1 MSSPTAQRAT
11 GTPRKLRTGSGSSAG
26 PLAEQSPSKRTPQKL
41 QVRSRKP
48 TEEEVPEGPT
58 TPSPKPRRVAQSEQ
72 RDAPEETQSQASGSA
87 SGLGGLGGLTS
98 GLTGQV
104 KDTAGALTKTGEQTV
119 ENTTGLDLS
128 FLKGLEVSEWGQ
140 VLGEDGNPVG
150 RIVEGEPQ
158 DLVGYTVADNGEI
171 LDDEGDLIGRV
182 EALPE
187 AIQNTTD
194 EARKAVAGLADL
206 GGLPVAEGGFI
217 KDNAGET
224 VGKVVEGDPQDLVG
238 YAPNEKGEI
247 LDDEGDLVGRVE
259 PVTKTT
265 TAPSVPGSQKAGS
278 QTTKST
284 GKSVRQA
291 PTEDV
296 GQEPTGEIGQAGSDT
311 KDVKSI
317 AEEEA
322 QEPTG
327 EIGQAGS
334 DTKDVKSMAEE
345 EAQEPTGE
353 IGQAGSD
360 TKDVKS
366 MAEEEAQEPSETTE
380 QAVSDVK
387 DAKTEAEEAVEGA
400 EEQLPP
406 LSILEGLKCNKLGK
420 IIDPSTGKP
429 IGELIEGDPKKLAR
443 LGLALDDKGQFWD
456 NRGNIIGK
464 AQTLPQQDYS
474 EEPPFAGLEGLHV
487 VEDGWVEDNKGK
499 RVGRIVEGEPKK
511 VLGRPIDED
520 GDVTDQYGN
529 IIAKAEYYEQPD
541 EPELEEPE
549 VVDLSKLD
557 GLTCN
562 KLGYVM
568 GPNGVPIARVVEG
581 NPKELAGKE
590 IDDGKIWDGRRP
602 IGRVEL
608 IPESEREKKPEGPFA
623 GLENLTVNKEGF
635 VQDPDGNIVGKVT
648 EGDLQNLRGRTVD
661 EDGDIIDKFGNVKGH
676 AEPYEPPEEE
686 VVEEDL
692 SILEGKVVNKAGNVV
707 DAQGNVYGRITSGD
721 KRLAGRKVDGK
732 GQIWGDNGKVIGK
745 AELVPGAE
753 QDKPEGPFF
762 GYDDAEVGKDGVI
775 TSGGQIIGRVIE
787 GDPKRLQGRRVD
799 EDGDIL
805 DKNGNTIGRAERWEP
820 EEKQRT
826 VNPMAGRKV
835 TREGEV
841 RDIDGNLIGKLT
853 SGNLATLIG
862 KEIDDNGFVV
872 DNDGNKLGECT
883 LLENIPE
890 EKEEEVV
897 EEEPGPSPEELEE
910 QKKAE
915 EDRQLA
921 KKMCAIIGQTLDRV
935 RPICKMITEHIERAE
950 RTPKDELDEEK
961 LVQDVKPLLEEGGRI
976 LQECNGAIRG
986 LDPDGRI
993 AATAKA
999 RAAAHEASPE
1009 EYALADMLKEMTD
1022 TVVTCIE
1029 NGRKKIA
1036 DMPHAKRE
1044 LNPLWALL
1052 SEPLFQII
1060 AAVGL
1065 LLTGVL
1071 GLVGRLLDG
1080 LGLGPLV
1087 NRLLGGLGLDKLLEN
1102 LGLTSITDALGI
1114 TGRKKK

>member
-1 MSSPTAQRAT
+1 MSSPTVQRAT
-11 GTPRKLRTGSGSSAG
+11 GTPRKLRAGSGSSAG
-26 PLAEQSPSKRTPQKL
+26 HVAEESPLKRTPQKL

-48 TEEEVPEGPT
+48 IEEDVPEEPA
-58 TPSPKPRRVAQSEQ
+58 TPSPKPHKTMQGEQ
-72 RDAPEETQSQASGSA
+72 RDAPEETQSQASGSV
-87 SGLGGLGGLTS
+87 GGLVGGLAGEVT
-98 GLTGQV
+98 
-104 KDTAGALTKTGEQTV
+104 DTAGALTRTGQQTLAT
-119 ENTTGLDLS
+119 TTGVDLS
-128 FLKGLEVSEWGQ
+128 FLKGLKVSEWGQ
-140 VLGEDGNPVG
+140 VLGDDGNPVG

-158 DLVGYTVADNGEI
+158 DLVGYAVGDNGEI
-171 LDDEGDLIGRV
+171 LDDDGDLIGRV

-187 AIQNTTD
+187 AIEENTGQ
-194 EARKAVAGLADL
+194 AKKAIGDLAEL
-206 GGLPVAEGGFI
+206 NGVPVSEGGFI
-217 KDNAGET
+217 KDEAGET
-224 VGKVVEGDPQDLVG
+224 VGKVVEGDAQDLVG

-259 PVTKTT
+259 PV
-265 TAPSVPGSQKAGS
+265 SKAGS
-278 QTTKST
+278 AGSAAGSQRSGSRGTKSV
-284 GKSVRQA
+284 GKSVSEEGS
-291 PTEDV
+291 TEVDKA
-296 GQEPTGEIGQAGSDT
+296 TSKT
-311 KDVKSI
+311 KEMESK
-317 AEEEA
+317 AEEN
-322 QEPTG
+322 
-327 EIGQAGS
+327 
-334 DTKDVKSMAEE
+334 AE
-345 EAQEPTGE
+345 
-353 IGQAGSD
+353 D
-360 TKDVKS
+360 
-366 MAEEEAQEPSETTE
+366 AE
-380 QAVSDVK
+380 
-387 DAKTEAEEAVEGA
+387 G
-400 EEQLPP
+400 QLPP
-406 LSILEGLKCNKLGK
+406 LSTLEGLKCNKLGK
-420 IIDPSTGKP
+420 IINPSTGKP
-429 IGELIEGDPKKLAR
+429 VGELVEGDPKKLTR
-443 LGLALDDKGQFWD
+443 LGATLDDQGQFWD
-456 NRGNIIGK
+456 NRGNVIGR

-474 EEPPFAGLEGLHV
+474 EEPPFAGLDGLHV

-499 RVGRIVEGEPKK
+499 RVGKIVDGEPKK
-511 VLGRPIDED
+511 VLGRPVDED
-520 GDVTDQYGN
+520 GEVTDQHGN
-529 IIAKAEYYEQPD
+529 VIAKAEYYEQPD
-541 EPELEEPE
+541 EPEPEEPE

-590 IDDGKIWDGRRP
+590 IDDGQIWDGRKP

-608 IPESEREKKPEGPFA
+608 IPENEREKKPEGPFA
-623 GLENLTVNKEGF
+623 GLENLVVNAEGF
-635 VQDPDGNIVGKVT
+635 VQGTDGNIVGKVT
-648 EGDLQNLRGRTVD
+648 EGELKNLRGRTVD

-692 SILEGKVVNKAGNVV
+692 SILEGKIVNKAGNVV
-707 DAQGNVYGRITSGD
+707 DAQGNVFGRITLGD

-732 GQIWGDNGKVIGK
+732 GQIWGDDGKVIGK

-753 QDKPEGPFF
+753 QEKPEGAFF
-762 GYDDAEVGKDGVI
+762 GFDDAEVGKDGVV
-775 TSGGQIIGRVIE
+775 TSGGKIIGRVIG
-787 GDPKRLQGRRVD
+787 GDAKRLQGRKVD

-820 EEKQRT
+820 EEKQRS

-853 SGNLATLIG
+853 SGNLATLVG

-883 LLENIPE
+883 LLENLPAE
-890 EKEEEVV
+890 EEEEEVV

-921 KKMCAIIGQTLDRV
+921 KKMSAIIGQTLDRV

-950 RTPKDELDEEK
+950 CTPKEELDEEK
-961 LVQDVKPLLEEGGRI
+961 LVKEVKPLLEEGGRI
-976 LQECNGAIRG
+976 LQECNGAIRA

-999 RAAAHEASPE
+999 RAASHEASPE
-1009 EYALADMLKEMTD
+1009 EYALADQIKEMTD

-1029 NGRKKIA
+1029 NGKKKIA
-1036 DMPHAKRE
+1036 DMPHAKRQ

-1071 GLVGRLLDG
+1071 GLVGRLLEG

-1087 NRLLGGLGLDKLLEN
+1087 HRLLGGLGLDKLLDS
-1102 LGLTSITDALGI
+1102 LGLSSITDALGI
-1114 TGRKKK
+1114 TGKKK

>member
-1 MSSPTAQRAT
+1 MSSPTVQRAT
-11 GTPRKLRTGSGSSAG
+11 GTPRKLRAESGSSAG
-26 PLAEQSPSKRTPQKL
+26 NIAEQSPSKRTPQKL

-48 TEEEVPEGPT
+48 IEEDVPEEPA
-58 TPSPKPRRVAQSEQ
+58 TPSPKPRKTVQGEQ
-72 RDAPEETQSQASGSA
+72 RDAPEDTQSQASGSA
-87 SGLGGLGGLTS
+87 GGLGGLAG

-104 KDTAGALTKTGEQTV
+104 KDTAGALTRRGEQTV
-119 ENTTGLDLS
+119 ANATGVDLS

-140 VLGEDGNPVG
+140 VLGDDGNPVG

-158 DLVGYTVADNGEI
+158 DLVGYAVGDNGEI
-171 LDDEGDLIGRV
+171 LDEDGDLIGRV

-187 AIQNTTD
+187 AIQENTD
-194 EARKAVAGLADL
+194 QAKKAIGGLADL
-206 GGLPVAEGGFI
+206 NGIPVSEGGFI
-217 KDNAGET
+217 KDEAGET
-224 VGKVVEGDPQDLVG
+224 VGKVVEGDAQDLVG

-259 PVTKTT
+259 PVSKAASATG
-265 TAPSVPGSQKAGS
+265 SVADSQKSNS
-278 QTTKST
+278 QGTKSV
-284 GKSVRQA
+284 GKSASEEV
-291 PTEDV
+291 TEEVDKDDS
-296 GQEPTGEIGQAGSDT
+296 AT
-311 KDVKSI
+311 KDI
-317 AEEEA
+317 EDTAEEKVN
-322 QEPTG
+322 
-327 EIGQAGS
+327 
-334 DTKDVKSMAEE
+334 D
-345 EAQEPTGE
+345 
-353 IGQAGSD
+353 
-360 TKDVKS
+360 
-366 MAEEEAQEPSETTE
+366 
-380 QAVSDVK
+380 
-387 DAKTEAEEAVEGA
+387 A

-406 LSILEGLKCNKLGK
+406 LSTLEGLKCNKLGK
-420 IIDPSTGKP
+420 IINPSTGKP
-429 IGELIEGDPKKLAR
+429 VGELVEGDPKKLTR
-443 LGLALDDKGQFWD
+443 LGATLDDQGQFWD
-456 NRGNIIGK
+456 NRGNVIGR
-464 AQTLPQQDYS
+464 AQTIPHQDYS
-474 EEPPFAGLEGLHV
+474 DEPPFAGLDGLHV
-487 VEDGWVEDNKGK
+487 VEDGWVEDSKGK
-499 RVGRIVEGEPKK
+499 RVGKIVEGEPKK
-511 VLGRPIDED
+511 VLGRPVDED
-520 GDVTDQYGN
+520 GEVTDQHGN
-529 IIAKAEYYEQPD
+529 VVAKAEYYEQPD
-541 EPELEEPE
+541 EPEPEEPE

-590 IDDGKIWDGRRP
+590 IDDGQIWDGRKP

-608 IPESEREKKPEGPFA
+608 IPENEREKKPEGPFA
-623 GLENLTVNKEGF
+623 GLENLVVNKEGF
-635 VQDPDGNIVGKVT
+635 VEDTDGNIVGKVT
-648 EGDLQNLRGRTVD
+648 EGELKNLRGRTVD

-692 SILEGKVVNKAGNVV
+692 SILEGKTVNKAGNVV

-732 GQIWGDNGKVIGK
+732 GQIWGDDGKVIGK

-753 QDKPEGPFF
+753 QEKPEGPFF
-762 GYDDAEVGKDGVI
+762 GFDDAEVGKDGVV
-775 TSGGQIIGRVIE
+775 TSGGKIIGRVIE
-787 GDPKRLQGRRVD
+787 GDAKRLQGRKVD

-820 EEKQRT
+820 EEKQRS

-841 RDIDGNLIGKLT
+841 RDVDGNLIGKLT
-853 SGNLATLIG
+853 SGNLATLVG

-883 LLENIPE
+883 LIENIPE

-897 EEEPGPSPEELEE
+897 EEEPGLSPEELEE

-915 EDRQLA
+915 EDKQLA
-921 KKMCAIIGQTLDRV
+921 KKMSAIIGQTLDRV

-950 RTPKDELDEEK
+950 RTPKEELDEEK
-961 LVQDVKPLLEEGGRI
+961 LVKDVKPLLEEGGRI
-976 LQECNGAIRG
+976 LQECNGAIRA

-999 RAAAHEASPE
+999 RAASHEASPE
-1009 EYALADMLKEMTD
+1009 EYALADQIKEMTD
-1022 TVVTCIE
+1022 TVVSCIE
-1029 NGRKKIA
+1029 NGKKKIA
-1036 DMPHAKRE
+1036 DMPHAKKQ

-1071 GLVGRLLDG
+1071 GLVGRLLEG

-1087 NRLLGGLGLDKLLEN
+1087 NRLLGGLGLDKLLDS
-1102 LGLTSITDALGI
+1102 LGLSSITDALGI
-1114 TGRKKK
+1114 TGKKK